1 MTTHE
6 LITITNKLTAMT
18 SEIREVRRRQID
30 IDAKLDRLLT
40 LHEAID
46 MPEGV
51 RTLDDGRTFMP
62 GTGTLGEH
70 TLSAEAL
77 AALAQLDEARP
88 T

>member
-6 LITITNKLTAMT
+6 MITITNKLTAMT

-30 IDAKLDRLLT
+30 LDAKLDRLLAM
-40 LHEAID
+40 HEAAD
-46 MPEGV
+46 TPEGV
-51 RTLDDGRTFMP
+51 RTLDDGRVFLP

-70 TLSAEAL
+70 RLSPDAA
-77 AALAQLDEARP
+77 AALALLDEERP